1 MILDKAMEQEFE
13 KTILMFDEF
22 ASVLDGINTKTIFSL
37 MFDKLRKK
45 DEKEE
50 ELELFE
56 SPSQARDRND
66 LK

>member
-1 MILDKAMEQEFE
+1 MEQEFE